1 MSEEYDN
8 NLFDKA
14 KRLDISNE
22 LPMEVNVKYDTDLDP
37 DSCKHIQIIN
47 KQKSLDLKIEFIRSF
62 NGSSF
67 DGPVQIQPSDFK
79 PLKYWRQPST
89 GSYYTYKKYYSL
101 SSFYILNQNWIIFP
115 IILIKDTS
123 STINWTIPRFVI
135 FNHISSVEN
144 IKTELD
150 NYNYDDVY
158 VSNNG
163 NYYYLKNRENLVLC
177 EIYNVE
183 YLPVNNLTNSYS
195 KIYNYKN
202 MLYIR
207 IYNKWIKLYNF
218 NDIIT
223 IGDFKNN
230 YKQIYDLLF
239 NKFTV
244 FNSETLDKLDIKYK
258 YLYKLDNVATEIQ
271 NEVVIDKTKFKKMI
285 LLPNERVNPGRVYWF
300 PEDRFPDIEDAE
312 IGSFYGLLTGEYGS
326 YEYVALYL
334 ATMINGEKQY
344 YEIQTDCIYY
354 KPSIDGNVT
363 KYEAV
368 FITGDDIS
376 QSLIEVH
383 NVCNIIFDQDSPDTY
398 YNYGI
403 NIEDLNTDDVYE
415 LSYYIDVYNY
425 STPGTNEGP
434 ITYINIFNV
443 NVNEEYEFAFAVAE
457 TTTPYPVTVYNMQM
471 IKIHIPEDINFNSIY
486 IDGDTPKAFQIPYDN
501 EYIYS
506 KIPSQVLKMTV
517 QPAIRKVIPDEVL
530 HTVIKYSNI
539 SKTNDLPDDYWDLT
553 SDSKDLDL
561 EESPSYSVAQSFPT
575 SCDIVISNLKNKN
588 YDIPSINFKFDY
600 YVDIVET
607 DVPYEICRNNT
618 VDPSIYSYKP
628 YKMLKNSISNL
639 NGSRIID
646 YGVIIEKVFFG
657 STNKP
662 IDIIANNP
670 DNGCIILEDFLNM
683 RILSKLLLNNNNYGN
698 THMTKFKLYLEID
711 GISVETRVRNDATV
725 ILSSTLKMTN
735 AYMDL
740 PIQIGQNTYYGLEII
755 LQYDDGSTQYQLRVY
770 AAINSNDPS
779 VKYQSLAKMDPNNC
793 IIGVTGNSTLPF
805 DKMQIKLIPYE
816 LYNSTFSMS
825 LYMTFLINSNIKK
838 YINDEIDEEVD
849 RGAGLIGDLFD
860 LPDDL
865 SELDLD
871 DLTFTSNYVNLV
883 LVRVNGRRE
892 FISKQ
897 FVIATVPSTGE
908 KYLSLY
914 VGSDEN
920 SDPDEEYA
928 YYSVNLYIASDNG
941 SCKLY
946 IKSEYFNQNY
956 SRGDDPIDYIEFND
970 QYGNPTTVTI
980 TINDRG

>member
-1 MSEEYDN
+1 MSEEYDD

-22 LPMEVNVKYDTDLDP
+22 LPIDVNVKYDTDLDP
-37 DSCKHIQIIN
+37 VSCKHIQVIN

-62 NGSSF
+62 TSSGF

-79 PLKYWRQPST
+79 PLKYWRPPST
-89 GSYYTYKKYYSL
+89 GYYYTYKEYRSSY
-101 SSFYILNQNWIIFP
+101 SFYILNPNWVIFP

-123 STINWTIPRFVI
+123 STINWTIPRFII
-135 FNHISSVEN
+135 FNRISSVEN

-158 VSNNG
+158 VLNDG
-163 NYYYLKNRENLVLC
+163 NYYYLKNGENLVLC

-183 YLPVNNLTNSYS
+183 YLPVSDLINSYS
-195 KIYNYKN
+195 KIYIYKN
-202 MLYIR
+202 LSYIR
-207 IYNKWIKLYNF
+207 VYNKWVKLYNF
-218 NDIIT
+218 NDIISL
-223 IGDFKNN
+223 GDFKNN
-230 YKQIYDLLF
+230 SKQISDILY
-239 NKFTV
+239 NKYTV
-244 FNSETLDKLDIKYK
+244 FNADSLDKLDVKYK
-258 YLYKLDNVATEIQ
+258 YLYNLDNYPTEIQ
-271 NEVVIDKTKFKKMI
+271 NEVTVDKTKFKKMI
-285 LLPNERVNPGRVYWF
+285 LLPNKSVF
-300 PEDRFPDIEDAE
+300 PSMVGWYTEENFPDIGDAV
-312 IGSFYGLLTGEYGS
+312 IGRFYGLLTGEYGS
-326 YEYVALYL
+326 YEYTALYL

-344 YEIQTDCIYY
+344 CEIQTDCIYY
-354 KPSIDGNVT
+354 KPAIDGNVT

-368 FITGDDIS
+368 FITGNDIS

-383 NVCNIIFDQDSPDTY
+383 NVCNIIFNQDNPDTY

-403 NIEDLNTDDVYE
+403 NIEELDTDDLYE
-415 LSYYIDVYNY
+415 LSYYIDVYSY
-425 STPGTNEGP
+425 ATPGTNEVP
-434 ITYINIFNV
+434 VTYISIFNV
-443 NVNEEYEFAFAVAE
+443 NVNEEYDIAFAMAE
-457 TTTPYPVTVYNMQM
+457 TSTYPVTVYNSQM
-471 IKIHIPEDINFNSIY
+471 IKIHIPEDVNFNSIY
-486 IDGDTPKAFQIPYDN
+486 IDGNVPKAFQIPYDN

-506 KIPSQVLKMTV
+506 MIPSQVLKMTV
-517 QPAIRKVIPDEVL
+517 QPAIHKAISDDVL
-530 HTVIKYSNI
+530 HTVIKYSDI
-539 SKTNDLPDDYWDLT
+539 SKTNDLPNDYWDLT
-553 SDSKDLDL
+553 SNSKDLELD
-561 EESPSYSVAQSFPT
+561 ESPSYSVAPSFPT
-575 SCDIVISNLKNKN
+575 ACDIVISNLKNKN

-600 YVDIVET
+600 YVDIAEN

-618 VDPSIYSYKP
+618 ASTSIYSYNP
-628 YKMLKNSISNL
+628 YRMLKNTINNL

-662 IDIIANNP
+662 IDLTVNNP
-670 DNGCIILEDFLNM
+670 DSGCIALEEFLNT
-683 RILSKLLLNNNNYGN
+683 RILSKLLLNNNGYGN
-698 THMTKFKLYLEID
+698 THMNKFKLYLEIN
-711 GISVETRVRNDATV
+711 GSGVETTVRNGTV
-725 ILSSTLKMTN
+725 IFSSALKMTH

-740 PIQIGQNTYYGLEII
+740 PIQIGHNTYYGLEII
-755 LQYDDGSTQYQLRVY
+755 LEYDDGSTQYQLQAY

-779 VKYQSLAKMDPNNC
+779 VKYQSLAKMNPDNC
-793 IIGVTGNSTLPF
+793 IIGVKGNSTLPF

-883 LVRVNGRRE
+883 LVRANGRRE

-897 FVIATVPSTGE
+897 FVMATDPSTRE

-928 YYSVNLYIASDNG
+928 YYSVNLYITSDNG

-946 IKSEYFNQNY
+946 IKSEYFNQTY